1 MIAKINVYHRWLY
14 YNKKTLQLQKDRLQK
29 LRSLQLLIAVEVT
42 DPRAKPNSGTWDI
55 VANATPWTPWT
66 LPITRTTPATKDVHL
81 THIASEFNFIMLNIR
96 IKLVTTINVKQKLG
110 ILQVRGWLSKEVGTL
125 PEGDSWN
132 SGLRWCWKDYWIQ
145 RPTNQT
151 FLTINRCCDQG
162 RAELNPEGRRCTK
175 AQDCSRH
182 DINFVCKYWDQVLI

>member
-1 MIAKINVYHRWLY
+1 MSTTGDFTITKKLY
-14 YNKKTLQLQKDRLQK
+14 NFKGTGSKSSNLYTVL
-29 LRSLQLLIAVEVT
+29 T
-42 DPRAKPNSGTWDI
+42 PNSGTWDI

-66 LPITRTTPATKDVHL
+66 LPITRTTPATKDVHP

-96 IKLVTTINVKQKLG
+96 IKLVTTINIKQKLG

-125 PEGDSWN
+125 PQGYSWS

-145 RPTNQT
+145 RPTNKT
-151 FLTINRCCDQG
+151 FLTISRCCDQG
-162 RAELNPEGRRCTK
+162 RGELNPEGRRCTK